1 MTMQDPIADLINRIN
16 NASLMKKP
24 VLSMPS
30 SKLKLA
36 IAATLKDEG
45 YIENFHE
52 DVTAHKHTL
61 HIVLKY
67 VDGRPLITELKRI
80 SKPGCRR
87 YSEVSRLPRVIDGYG
102 VAIVSTSKGVMSDA
116 KARQLNV
123 GGEILCYVF

>member
-24 VLSMPS
+24 FLSMPS
-30 SKLKLA
+30 SKLKA
-36 IAATLKDEG
+36 AVAATLKDEG

-52 DVTAHKHTL
+52 DVTANKRTL
-61 HIVLKY
+61 HVVLKY
-67 VDGRPLITELKRI
+67 VDGRPLITELKRV

-87 YSEVSRLPRVIDGYG
+87 YSDVSALPRVIDGYG

-116 KARQLNV
+116 KARQQNV